1 MCYMVRVGVRE
12 LRQQASVLLDQVA
25 AGEVVEITNHGRLV
39 ARLVPARP
47 AGSSRAELIAEG
59 DLVPGRGSVLDV
71 EPVRRP
77 RGVPS
82 TDVLLGELREER

>member
-1 MCYMVRVGVRE
+1 MATVGVRE
-12 LRQQASVLLDQVA
+12 LRQQASVLLERVA

-47 AGSSRAELIAEG
+47 GGRSREQLIAEG
-59 DLVPGRGSVLDV
+59 DLLPGRGSVLDV

-77 RGVPS
+77 RGARPTS
-82 TDVLLGELREER
+82 ELLDELREER